1 MMLVT
6 KVDTE
11 DETNLYENIKKAL
24 KVITPRAT
32 DTPNTYFN
40 LPQRKWK
47 STERRECRFGIDSYS
62 KSKKHLDE
70 VKHRRSKNNWCA

>member
-6 KVDTE
+6 KVDTK
-11 DETNLYENIKKAL
+11 DETNLYENIKQAL
-24 KVITPRAT
+24 KVITPRAMEN
-32 DTPNTYFN
+32 PNTYFN

-47 STERRECRFGIDSYS
+47 SSERRECRFGIDCYS

-70 VKHRRSKNNWCA
+70 FKHTRSTN